1 MDCLSSWTNPWL
13 RACSQRSVRCF
24 PRSKRHAS
32 RVMKKC
38 TSHWYCQPNE
48 KRILLEIDTLNKKIW
63 LYSPPKRMRSW
74 HELIEPR
81 IFVKRMFFLDPW
93 QQKLQNTPKHTSND
107 VDKSPSLFTWV
118 IWSPGTP
125 KSTPLSHPADRRCP
139 PMAPCLLR
147 RPRERQTT
155 RSAWLRERQWST
167 KDATLDTWQKRLSL
181 ALSIKYSIY
190 MIM

>member
-1 MDCLSSWTNPWL
+1 
-13 RACSQRSVRCF
+13 
-24 PRSKRHAS
+24 
-32 RVMKKC
+32 MKKC

-107 VDKSPSLFTWV
+107 VDKSHRSSHGSFDLQGHPNPPRF
-118 IWSPGTP
+118 P
-125 KSTPLSHPADRRCP
+125 TPLIDDVHRWHHVYCGVRGNARRRGAHDCARGSGP
-139 PMAPCLLR
+139 QR
-147 RPRERQTT
+147 
-155 RSAWLRERQWST
+155 
-167 KDATLDTWQKRLSL
+167 DATLDTWQKRLSL